1 MPKPRRSI
9 EFQVTGRYALF
20 TDPLSKVGG
29 EKCSYHVPTYEALKG
44 IAKSIYWKP
53 TLIWVIDE
61 VRVMKRI
68 RTQTKGVKPLDL
80 GGGNSLAIYTFLADV
95 QYQVRAHF
103 EWNEH
108 RPELSDD
115 RIEAKHHAIAQRMID
130 RGGRQDVFLGTG
142 LGPRAY
148 AIIGQGTISRIIES
162 KPEELRLFLEEAA
175 GVSKYKERRRETEN
189 RLKDTRENLT
199 RVEDILRELNNNL
212 DKLEKQAEVATRYH
226 GLQEQGTLKLHQLW
240 FLKHRDA
247 ATEESRIKLAV
258 LEATNA
264 LEGRM
269 AELRAVEAELEHVR
283 QDHYAVS
290 DELHAAQGV
299 LAEANLEVSRLEE
312 RIRYVVEGRQRV
324 EQRLAELKGQNDQW
338 AERKAAAE
346 FELEELAEK
355 MMAAEEQAEILAAQA
370 EELAGNVPSLEDA
383 VRAATQRGGEM
394 SKELG

>member
-130 RGGRQDVFLGTG
+130 RGGRQDVFLGTRDCQGYVQACEFGAGAGELDDAGELAFG
-142 LGPRAY
+142 LMFHGFDYPDET
-148 AIIGQGTISRIIES
+148 GGT
-162 KPEELRLFLEEAA
+162 
-175 GVSKYKERRRETEN
+175 
-189 RLKDTRENLT
+189 
-199 RVEDILRELNNNL
+199 
-212 DKLEKQAEVATRYH
+212 
-226 GLQEQGTLKLHQLW
+226 
-240 FLKHRDA
+240 
-247 ATEESRIKLAV
+247 
-258 LEATNA
+258 
-264 LEGRM
+264 
-269 AELRAVEAELEHVR
+269 
-283 QDHYAVS
+283 
-290 DELHAAQGV
+290 ELHARFWRPTMVNGV
-299 LAEANLEVSRLEE
+299 VRFSHPQNCIERRFVRSMSVKPFGLNQHIRPVDADAREMGVS
-312 RIRYVVEGRQRV
+312 
-324 EQRLAELKGQNDQW
+324 A
-338 AERKAAAE
+338 
-346 FELEELAEK
+346 
-355 MMAAEEQAEILAAQA
+355 
-370 EELAGNVPSLEDA
+370 
-383 VRAATQRGGEM
+383 
-394 SKELG
+394 